1 MSSGFGNWQYKDGNQ
16 GDGGGSSVFGSI
28 LGGGGSGGGGE
39 DGEGQ
44 TLPLFTGS
52 GLAVPENMS
61 WGSLKENLQA
71 QMPQKVLGMNYQQR
85 FKVFCALLVLSGV
98 FFALAFTVG
107 LSLIYVRPQKFALSF
122 TFGSLTFMGSFGIL
136 RGPYEHF
143 SGMFTAE
150 RIPFTT
156 MYLGSMFAT
165 LYFTFSVS
173 GVKGYAVVMA
183 CSGAQLLALL
193 WYLITFLPGGAA
205 GMQVLTKAIVTL
217 LKPIL
222 VGCTKCWAAFAAKAF
237 GWMTREQHLK
247 S

>member
-1 MSSGFGNWQYKDGNQ
+1 MSSGFGDWQYKDGDQ
-16 GDGGGSSVFGSI
+16 GESGASSSIFGSI
-28 LGGGGSGGGGE
+28 LGGGDGS
-39 DGEGQ
+39 DAQ
-44 TLPLFTGS
+44 TLPLFGGS
-52 GLAVPENMS
+52 GIAMPENMS
-61 WGSLKENLQA
+61 WGSITESLQA

-143 SGMFTAE
+143 AGMFTAD

-156 MYLGSMFAT
+156 VYFGSMFAT
-165 LYFTFSVS
+165 LYFTFSV
-173 GVKGYAVVMA
+173 GGMQGYAVVLVS
-183 CSGAQLLALL
+183 SGAQLLALL

-205 GMQVLTKAIVTL
+205 GMQVLTKAIMAL
-217 LKPIL
+217 LKPVL
-222 VGCTKCWAAFAAKAF
+222 VGCTKCWAMFAAKVF
-237 GWMTREQHLK
+237 GWMTR
-247 S
+247 